1 MTTPVRRKESAK
13 LMRKGV
19 LGVALAWA
27 LSGGMVSP
35 AGAQQ
40 TDTLRTDTMVFR
52 IPELVVQARRPVT
65 TVGGASAI
73 EVTVGSLSLPAAP
86 TVEEILREL
95 PGVHV
100 RTNSRGEAE
109 ISVRGSESRQVAV
122 LVDGVPITLG
132 WDARTDVSVLPAAA
146 PHEVNLIRGLASI
159 LHGPNVLG
167 GVVEMSVARGTT
179 FPAQASADASASY
192 DGVGGYGTAASA
204 TVPYESSGGR
214 WLLRAGTGFR
224 DSPGTPLADGIVE
237 PVPTESGLRLNTDTR
252 SVDGFLALRYA
263 RDAGG
268 WLTFSASTFKAERG
282 IAAELRV
289 EAPRLWRYPLIDRTI
304 AVASLGTGDR
314 ATPFGRG
321 DVEASVGLDVGRT
334 EIESYATRAYDGIDG
349 TEDGDSHTTTIRILS
364 DHTLGRSGDLRG
376 AFTWAAIRQ
385 DMSVDGVPAEYE
397 QRLSS
402 LGLES
407 VWRLHE
413 GLEGPLQALRLSFG
427 AALDHGDTPKS
438 GGLPSL
444 GSLEDWGARMGITAL
459 LGEGQ
464 TLLHAGVSRRGR
476 FPALRET
483 YAEALNRFEPNP
495 GLHAERLVAFEG
507 GVTTKVGSG
516 EVQVVGF
523 RQRMSGAIRR
533 ITLPNR
539 MRMRVN
545 SDELNSTGLE
555 ILFSQVAGSVQY
567 GGDFTLQSVELAD
580 PANPVSRRPENLPES
595 SGSAYLRFPLAAGF
609 GASGEV
615 RYTGSQ
621 FCQHPDTGADV
632 ELDGGTLLKA
642 DLARTWSLP
651 ATGAGP
657 FSQLETRVSADN
669 IANQAVYD
677 QCGLPRP
684 GRLLRFQVRI
694 F

>member
-1 MTTPVRRKESAK
+1 
-13 LMRKGV
+13 MRKWV
-19 LGVALAWA
+19 LGAAVAWA
-27 LSGGMVSP
+27 SSSGMVSP

-40 TDTLRTDTMVFR
+40 KDTLRTDTMVFR

-65 TVGGASAI
+65 TIGGASAV
-73 EVTVGSLSLPAAP
+73 EVTVGSLFLPAAP

-122 LVDGVPITLG
+122 LVDGVPISLG

-179 FPAQASADASASY
+179 FPSETSAEVSAGY
-192 DGVGGYGTAASA
+192 DGVGGYGTSAAA
-204 TVPYESSGGR
+204 TVPHESTSGR
-214 WLLRAGTGFR
+214 WLLRAGVGFR
-224 DSPGTPLADGIVE
+224 DSPGTPLAEGISE
-237 PVPTESGLRLNTDTR
+237 PVPVESGLRMNTDTR
-252 SVDGFLALRYA
+252 SRDGFVALRYA

-268 WLTFSASTFKAERG
+268 WFTFSASTFKAERG
-282 IAAELRV
+282 IAGELGV
-289 EAPRLWRYPLIDRTI
+289 EAPRLWRYPHIERTI

-321 DVEASVGLDVGRT
+321 DLEASVGLDLGRT
-334 EIESYATRAYDGIDG
+334 EIESFTDRAYEVVDG
-349 TEDGDSHTTTIRILS
+349 TEDGDSRTTTVRILS
-364 DHTLGRSGDLRG
+364 DHTLGERGDLRG
-376 AFTWAAIRQ
+376 AFTWADIRQ
-385 DMSVDGVPAEYE
+385 DMRVDGVPSEYQ

-402 LGLES
+402 LGAES
-407 VWRLHE
+407 VWRLHASD
-413 GLEGPLQALRLSFG
+413 EGPVQTVRLSVG
-427 AALDHGDTPKS
+427 GALDHGDTPKS

-444 GSLEDWGARMGITAL
+444 GSLEDWGARMGVTAL

-495 GLHAERLVAFEG
+495 DLRPERLVAFEG

-516 EVQVVGF
+516 EAQVVGF
-523 RQRMSGAIRR
+523 RHQMSGAIRR
-533 ITLPNR
+533 ITLPNNK
-539 MRMRVN
+539 RMRVN
-545 SDELNSTGLE
+545 SDELNSTGVE
-555 ILFSQVAGSVQY
+555 VLFSQVAGAVQF
-567 GGDFTLQSVELAD
+567 GGDFTLQSVELVD
-580 PANPVSRRPENLPES
+580 PAAAASRQPENLPKA
-595 SGSAYLRFPLAAGF
+595 SGSAYLRLPLAAGV
-609 GASGEV
+609 GASADV

-632 ELDGGTLLKA
+632 ELDGGAVLNA
-642 DLARTWSLP
+642 NLARTWSLS
-651 ATGAGP
+651 ATRGGP
-657 FSQLETRVSADN
+657 FSRLETRVSADN
-669 IANQAVYD
+669 LGNKALYD